1 MVPAGGAA
9 PPPPP
14 PERRGSA
21 WNTAGTWEERDELPW
36 VKAKL
41 DALLAG
47 GGGGLER
54 DFGAGLVRVTG
65 VKDVAGDASVGVIRG
80 TARHMFDLAF
90 EVTWEA
96 GIGGVSKP
104 AKGSL
109 KFSDFGDAAALST
122 DDVQCECAFTDEKRV
137 PAEHRADVRR
147 EVGGGA
153 GDSAGCAAGKTLAGD
168 VLAKLV
174 AEFIPAFNAL

>member
-1 MVPAGGAA
+1 MAHHELGGGNTRTSASGEATAGALDLVQKAA
-9 PPPPP
+9 PKPSRIPVP
-14 PERRGSA
+14 RS
-21 WNTAGTWEERDELPW
+21 
-36 VKAKL
+36 
-41 DALLAG
+41 
-47 GGGGLER
+47 LER
-54 DFGAGLVRVTG
+54 LTCP
-65 VKDVAGDASVGVIRG
+65 GDASVGVIRG

-122 DDVQCECAFTDEKRV
+122 DDVQCEFAFADEKRV
-137 PAEHRADVRR
+137 PAEHRAAVRR

-153 GDSAGCAAGKTLAGD
+153 GDGAGCAAGKTLAGD